1 MLVLLKK
8 EKKEMLIEYCVERF
22 GISKV
27 IFENYQLYEGSK
39 NKIYLIK
46 ELLKLRFI
54 PESSGLCIFRFDK
67 TPKPTTNFLQ
77 LFSADISKNVLDIGE
92 KDLINY
98 CKGNDLQVHSGS
110 NKIEPGFIAIRYN
123 NSIVGCAHWNKIT
136 VRNQLPKS
144 RRCKI
149 NYY

>member
-8 EKKEMLIEYCVERF
+8 EKKEMLIEYCEERF

-46 ELLKLRFI
+46 ELLELRFI

-77 LFSADISKNVLDIGE
+77 LFSADISKNVLDISE

-98 CKGNDLQVHSGS
+98 CKGNDLQLHSGS
-110 NKIEPGFIAIRYN
+110 NKIEPGFIAIRFN
-123 NSIVGCAHWNKIT
+123 NNIVGCAHWNKIT